1 MIKVVIER
9 HVKDGCQTAYK
20 ETISK
25 AKKAASHTDGYIS
38 GEILIDS
45 SDKNHILVLSTWES
59 RDSWISW
66 ANSAERLEVLESISS
81 LLVSEE
87 AVSIYNLSN

>member
-20 ETISK
+20 ETISQ

-38 GEILIDS
+38 GEILVDS
-45 SDKNHILVLSTWES
+45 ADNHHILVLSTWES
-59 RDSWISW
+59 QDSWSSW
-66 ANSAERLEVLESISS
+66 ANSEERNKVLEAISP

-87 AVSIYNLSN
+87 AVSIYNL